1 MHLSGVK
8 TFLAML
14 KSHSTGD
21 DDGTPRNS
29 LANFANTGNFLSF
42 SFHNVRGLT
51 CLNLLLRL
59 GYYAAA
65 ALGTKM
71 V

>member
-1 MHLSGVK
+1 
-8 TFLAML
+8 ML
-14 KSHSTGD
+14 KSRSTGD
-21 DDGTPRNS
+21 EDDGTPKNS

-42 SFHNVRGLT
+42 SFQNVRGLT

-71 V
+71 VWYTLYPKAF